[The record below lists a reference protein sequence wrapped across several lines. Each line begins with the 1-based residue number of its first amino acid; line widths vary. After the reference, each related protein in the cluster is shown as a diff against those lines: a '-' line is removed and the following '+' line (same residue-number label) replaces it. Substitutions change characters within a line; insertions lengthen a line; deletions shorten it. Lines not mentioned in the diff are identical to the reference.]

1 MDIAALS
8 IALNQGKVQQQ
19 AGLSV
24 MKMAMG
30 VAVDQGNSVAA
41 MSSDVSKAMESSVQ
55 PYLGANVD
63 IQA

>member
-19 AGLSV
+19 GGISV

-30 VAVDQGNSVAA
+30 VAAEQGNT
-41 MSSDVSKAMESSVQ
+41 
-55 PYLGANVD
+55 
-63 IQA
+63 